1 MSESPLQLA
10 RAAEASA
17 PPLPFFSELEKE
29 ANNRLAVE
37 GEFTGERLLRDRPG
51 VYAAVVRMAAEGLSI
66 SATARALG
74 VSRNTVC
81 AVRDREGITIEQD
94 KRELLNDL
102 RRASR
107 LSVEKVIELLPTVKL
122 AKDAAI
128 TAAVMIDK
136 AELLSGGATSRV
148 ERVEVQA
155 DQVRAFLDAL
165 PVVEGEVI
173 DADLIG
179 VAGETS
185 GQRAGGL
192 DGGRELGAGAC
203 SDGATDVAQGGA
215 SVEVETWAT
224 LGTTPAA
231 GEGAVDLGA
240 EGGGGGAVCCD
251 GVVGEI
257 DSNLQNFGQR
267 ADRSEPGDLCERSKN
282 KRGARKSCPETKSG
296 KKKGGA

>member
-1 MSESPLQLA
+1 ME
-10 RAAEASA
+10 
-17 PPLPFFSELEKE
+17 E
-29 ANNRLAVE
+29 ANTRLAVE
-37 GEFTGERLLRDRPG
+37 GEFTGERLLRDRPA

-94 KRELLNDL
+94 KRELLRDL

-136 AELLSGGATSRV
+136 AQLLSGEATSRV
-148 ERVEVQA
+148 ERVEVQP
-155 DQVRAFLDAL
+155 DQVRAFLESL

-173 DADLIG
+173 DAETIG
-179 VAGETS
+179 VAGGTG
-185 GQRAGGL
+185 GQRAAGGE
-192 DGGRELGAGAC
+192 GGRELGAGAC
-203 SDGATDVAQGGA
+203 SDDATDVSEGVDSGECAG
-215 SVEVETWAT
+215 WAT
-224 LGTTPAA
+224 LGATHAVGAGAA
-231 GEGAVDLGA
+231 DQSA

-251 GVVGEI
+251 GVQGGI
-257 DSNLQNFGQR
+257 DSDLQNFGQR
-267 ADRSEPGDLCERSKN
+267 ADRSESGDLCERSKN
-282 KRGARKSCPETKSG
+282 KRGARGSCPATKSA